1 MFVHKN
7 MKRKLPLPNS
17 SSREIPIFQ
26 LTDRADDAAG
36 PDMHQT
42 AEEFRVGRKGG
53 SILINLSFESLP
65 LINTC
70 SALHLVFSLLLQGR
84 LSVPSLR
91 AFSGLNV
98 KKSQSS
104 NVHSTACS
112 CCSFWKHSVLKGHSL
127 SHNSCPTWSILQYYC
142 AVVITNP
149 VNL

>member
-26 LTDRADDAAG
+26 LTDRAGDAAG

-98 KKSQSS
+98 KKSTKLKCSL
-104 NVHSTACS
+104 HSMFMLFILEAFS
-112 CCSFWKHSVLKGHSL
+112 LKG
-127 SHNSCPTWSILQYYC
+127 T
-142 AVVITNP
+142 
-149 VNL
+149 